1 MKKGFTLS
9 EVLITLTVIGII
21 SLMVLPNL
29 ITNYEN
35 KSYVAQLLTAYN
47 LISNA
52 SNQLLT
58 KERVNNLANT
68 SLSDDP
74 KEFLTKYFNIT
85 KDCGNSPTNCF
96 NASYRSLDGSKT
108 ENMTVTDG
116 SYCVTIATGAA
127 ICMSKMTYDTD
138 SAKGYSTI
146 IIDVNGL
153 EHPNM
158 GGRDLFGFNLYTD
171 GQIGSTYDDFEN
183 QAAKCTNSSNMQ
195 ESAKNGL
202 GCFEKLML
210 NGWKMD
216 Y

>member
-1 MKKGFTLS
+1 MKKAFTLS

-35 KSYVAQLLTAYN
+35 KSYVAQLLTTYN

-68 SLSDDP
+68 SLSDSP

-85 KDCGNSPTNCF
+85 NDCGESPTNCF

-108 ENMTVTDG
+108 ENMTVSD

-127 ICMSKMTYDTD
+127 ICMSKMTYDTA
-138 SAKGYSTI
+138 SAKGFSKI

-171 GQIGSTYDDFEN
+171 GKIGSDYDDFET
-183 QAAKCTNSSNMQ
+183 QAGKCTTSMQ
-195 ESAKNGL
+195 DSAKNGL

>member
-1 MKKGFTLS
+1 MKKAFTLS

-21 SLMVLPNL
+21 SLLVLPNL

-35 KSYVAQLLTAYN
+35 KSYVAQLLTTYN

-68 SLSDDP
+68 SLSDNP

-85 KDCGNSPTNCF
+85 KDCGDSPENCF

-108 ENMTVTDG
+108 ENMTVSD

-138 SAKGYSTI
+138 SAKGFSTI
-146 IIDVNGL
+146 KIDVNGL

-171 GQIGSTYDDFEN
+171 GKIGSAYDDFET
-183 QAAKCTNSSNMQ
+183 QAEKCTSSMQ
-195 ESAKNGL
+195 DSAKNGL

-210 NGWKMD
+210 NDWKMD